1 MNQGWQIVKIRGIPI
16 RVHPSWFV
24 ILVLATSAFAQQ
36 FAESANPSATASLP
50 VGWPWGLGLITALL
64 LFLSV
69 LLHEL
74 GHSLVALAQGV
85 KVSSITLFLMGGV
98 ARVERECSSPW
109 GALAVAIAGPAV
121 SLALGVG
128 LLANI
133 HSASQVSPLLGAMVR
148 ELAGLNLILG
158 LFNLLPGLPLDGGL
172 VVKALVWQISGSH
185 RRGVEVANGCG
196 RFLALMAIGLGTV
209 LLLRGG
215 GLSGAWLMLLG
226 WFGLGAARNQA
237 QVLALET
244 ILQDL
249 RVRDAAGRR
258 FRVLEANASLRELSQ
273 QRLAEPQANGNAD
286 WLLVCDRGRWK
297 GYIDDGPL
305 QQLPVQRWDTD
316 RLGDHLQPLANL
328 PSISSEA
335 PLWQA
340 VQQLEDSAASRLLV
354 LSPAGLPSG
363 TLERPELGAAVL
375 TKLGLRLPPPLMEMA
390 RRHNTYP
397 LGLALPQVVRTML
410 ASGEVK
416 ATP

>member
-1 MNQGWQIVKIRGIPI
+1 MLVGRVKQHTDFEGRI
-16 RVHPSWFV
+16 
-24 ILVLATSAFAQQ
+24 
-36 FAESANPSATASLP
+36 ES
-50 VGWPWGLGLITALL
+50 
-64 LFLSV
+64 
-69 LLHEL
+69 
-74 GHSLVALAQGV
+74 
-85 KVSSITLFLMGGV
+85 
-98 ARVERECSSPW
+98 
-109 GALAVAIAGPAV
+109 
-121 SLALGVG
+121 
-128 LLANI
+128 
-133 HSASQVSPLLGAMVR
+133 
-148 ELAGLNLILG
+148 G
-158 LFNLLPGLPLDGGL
+158 LF
-172 VVKALVWQISGSH
+172 KM
-185 RRGVEVANGCG
+185 
-196 RFLALMAIGLGTV
+196 MAIGLGTV

-258 FRVLEANASLRELSQ
+258 FRVLEASASLRELSQ

-305 QQLPVQRWDTD
+305 QQLPVQRWNTD

-390 RRHNTYP
+390 RRQNTYP